1 MSRSVLIKIILV
13 VLIIGGATMVLIK
26 DEPNV
31 PTGDINRIQPFM
43 PAQESDDQRLEEDAE
58 EAEKEQR

>member
-43 PAQESDDQRLEEDAE
+43 LAQESDDQRFEEDAE